1 MKKNSVTT
9 IKEKMLLKLAISIWS
24 HGKEEC
30 TLTPLPT

>member
-24 HGKEEC
+24 HGKKEC
-30 TLTPLPT
+30 TFTPLPT